1 MRSHRTYQYVR
12 DFLTNR
18 RATLKMDLTCTLF
31 FHDDTSSLVRLQS
44 EDTDSKD
51 HKRPGGD
58 GRLGRCLVLCVY
70 DPAASEWDPSVR
82 LDLDAVPFAEACTH
96 LVYSDLVFNARTS
109 AVEFGRPDL
118 AKTVLPKFTN
128 AARKSKSTLMAELR
142 CLSKGDVTGME
153 SSLFPTPQAIPAK
166 FAEAT
171 SDYLRAFGFY
181 GISLDVYN
189 PVTGPAGVGQYYLP
203 LLKALKVGLGAQN
216 ILLAASVY
224 FTKGLNVGLDYN
236 EIHKNV
242 DILVLGTHDL
252 LRSDQSSDL
261 PSPLYGA
268 TPNDPS
274 WDSAVNP
281 VLDVTHSTE
290 HVVASLSFSGAQFLL
305 RSQPQADREMA
316 TSGLPASRVTGGGHY
331 TRINGT
337 LSFFEICL
345 LFHSEP
351 WKHAVSKD
359 ASCPILNRGTNWI
372 GYDNAWSIRQKAL
385 A

>member
-1 MRSHRTYQYVR
+1 MT
-12 DFLTNR
+12 R
-18 RATLKMDLTCTLF
+18 RQLYRTLF
-31 FHDDTSSLVRLQS
+31 FCDETSSVVRLQS
-44 EDTDSKD
+44 ENTDSKD

-109 AVEFGRPDL
+109 AVEFGRPYL

-203 LLKALKVGLGAQN
+203 LLKALKVGLGTQN

-224 FTKGLNVGLDYN
+224 FTKDLNVGLDYN
-236 EIHKNV
+236 EIQKV
-242 DILVLGTHDL
+242 E
-252 LRSDQSSDL
+252 QAAPASSHFS
-261 PSPLYGA
+261 SPKGA
-268 TPNDPS
+268 S
-274 WDSAVNP
+274 RGDSAVNT
-281 VLDVTHSTE
+281 VLDVTHSTQ

-305 RSQPQADREMA
+305 RSQPQTDREMA
-316 TSGLPASRVTGGGHY
+316 TSGQPASRVTGGGHY

-337 LSFFEICL
+337 LSFFEVLDL
-345 LFHSEP
+345 LQTDEP
-351 WKHAVSKD
+351 VE
-359 ASCPILNRGTNWI
+359 
-372 GYDNAWSIRQKAL
+372 
-385 A
+385 

>member
-1 MRSHRTYQYVR
+1 M
-12 DFLTNR
+12 
-18 RATLKMDLTCTLF
+18 A
-31 FHDDTSSLVRLQS
+31 
-44 EDTDSKD
+44 
-51 HKRPGGD
+51 
-58 GRLGRCLVLCVY
+58 
-70 DPAASEWDPSVR
+70 DPTWP
-82 LDLDAVPFAEACTH
+82 
-96 LVYSDLVFNARTS
+96 
-109 AVEFGRPDL
+109 
-118 AKTVLPKFTN
+118 
-128 AARKSKSTLMAELR
+128 
-142 CLSKGDVTGME
+142 
-153 SSLFPTPQAIPAK
+153 
-166 FAEAT
+166 
-171 SDYLRAFGFY
+171 
-181 GISLDVYN
+181 
-189 PVTGPAGVGQYYLP
+189 
-203 LLKALKVGLGAQN
+203 KALKVGLGAQN

-236 EIHKNV
+236 EIQKNV

-274 WDSAVNP
+274 WDSAVNT
-281 VLDVTHSTE
+281 VLDVTHSTQ

-305 RSQPQADREMA
+305 RSQPQTDREMA

-372 GYDNAWSIRQKAL
+372 GYDNAWSIRQKVVYAL
-385 A
+385 RRNLAGIAVRRMEMDDWRGVCGDYTYPLMKTVQSQMQSCRVT